1 MAQSTSILHRDA
13 LAVADV
19 LAVMLQKE
27 TTTYMRGDYLLK
39 TSSSELRGVHA
50 PKVNEDDRTKIVDWC
65 YKVVDRCQFERET
78 VAIAMDMVDR
88 FLSKPSDLAR
98 HALCNRMQF
107 QLLVVSAL
115 YLSIKMNERSVL
127 SPSFLS
133 LLSCDQYSAEDI
145 EVMEQ
150 SLLKG
155 LSCHVSAPTCMQI
168 ATHTLSL
175 ISKQVSI
182 QKSTT
187 WATILDEVAFQ
198 AEYAVRDY
206 YFATQR
212 PSTVAIAAI
221 FNAIEIVDTHDIREI
236 LAAFVLV
243 MNDSFDSQE
252 HLLAARDRLLCLV
265 QKDKTS

>member
-1 MAQSTSILHRDA
+1 
-13 LAVADV
+13 
-19 LAVMLQKE
+19 
-27 TTTYMRGDYLLK
+27 
-39 TSSSELRGVHA
+39 
-50 PKVNEDDRTKIVDWC
+50 
-65 YKVVDRCQFERET
+65 
-78 VAIAMDMVDR
+78 
-88 FLSKPSDLAR
+88 
-98 HALCNRMQF
+98 
-107 QLLVVSAL
+107 
-115 YLSIKMNERSVL
+115 
-127 SPSFLS
+127 
-133 LLSCDQYSAEDI
+133 
-145 EVMEQ
+145 
-150 SLLKG
+150 
-155 LSCHVSAPTCMQI
+155 MQI